1 MPFSVSLDSGIQGRV
16 FLGGQPEWIHKDP
29 SKEGQELTV
38 QTKACIPL
46 QSGLVDLG
54 VANHVN
60 ENAALVQYGKARC
73 GEQWHA
79 GWTLKRGGNDNI
91 TLDWRTSEQSR
102 WTV

>member
-54 VANHVN
+54 VANHVESIPLQGIFLILYLSSFN
-60 ENAALVQYGKARC
+60 YDL
-73 GEQWHA
+73 
-79 GWTLKRGGNDNI
+79 NDK
-91 TLDWRTSEQSR
+91 T
-102 WTV
+102 